1 MKHRKWKEHH
11 WALGQLQPC
20 KWSPQ
25 KRLDGGAGINF
36 GWHMGKMFL
45 NLRGGNINL
54 IISTNAEYV
63 KYEEDH
69 TKAYHN
75 QIAQNQW

>member
-1 MKHRKWKEHH
+1 
-11 WALGQLQPC
+11 
-20 KWSPQ
+20 
-25 KRLDGGAGINF
+25 
-36 GWHMGKMFL
+36 MGKMFL

-75 QIAQNQW
+75 QIAQNQ